1 MDSKIA
7 YSDAIYNN
15 TFLNEYY
22 EGVNKKIIYFT
33 DN

>member
-22 EGVNKKIIYFT
+22 EGVSQKLFIT
-33 DN
+33 E